1 MDCLPQDLPRGAL
14 IAPSAATVAP
24 AVPRAAARQPLPG
37 RLARYFLDDDDGLP
51 YMLYLPSRVRA
62 GQPILVSVHG
72 ISRNAGEHA
81 RLFAPLAEEA
91 GVVLVA
97 PVFARERF
105 PGYQRLAPNARGE
118 RPVEVLERIVAE
130 VARRTGADGR
140 RVYLFGYSGGGQF
153 VHRFV
158 MARPARVAGY
168 AVGAAGWYTFPDAE
182 RRFPHG
188 LRRSPTLG
196 LGGFDA
202 EAFLRVPGWVLV
214 GERDTRRDAALHASA
229 RVLRLQGGSRLERGQ
244 RWAQA
249 MNAAAAAHGLARA
262 VGFETLPRS
271 PHSFRRSMRRGGMGR
286 RVFELFFGDADAA
299 LRPLC
304 RAA

>member
-1 MDCLPQDLPRGAL
+1 MDCLTRDLPFAH
-14 IAPSAATVAP
+14 V
-24 AVPRAAARQPLPG
+24 PLPG
-37 RLARYFLDDDDGLP
+37 TLMRYSLDGDDGLR
-51 YMLYLPSRVRA
+51 YLVYVPSRVRA
-62 GQPILVSVHG
+62 GQPMLVSVHG
-72 ISRNAGEHA
+72 ISRNAEEHA

-97 PVFARERF
+97 PVFTRERF

-118 RPVEVLERIVAE
+118 RPAEVLEQIVAE

-158 MARPARVAGY
+158 MARPGRVVAY
-168 AVGAAGWYTFPDAE
+168 AVGAAGWYTFPDTE

-188 LRRSPTLG
+188 LRRSRGLG
-196 LGGFDA
+196 MGGFDA

-249 MNAAAAAHGLARA
+249 MNAAAAAHGLGPA

-271 PHSFRRSMRRGGMGR
+271 PHSFRRSMRRGGMGV
-286 RVFELFFGDADAA
+286 RVFELFFGGGDSALAD
-299 LRPLC
+299 LC